1 METPAFLAPIL
12 QTAVDGAPQDVPSD
26 ATTER
31 ILAAALARFE
41 SFGIRRTTMEDVARA
56 ARVSRVTI
64 YRRFP
69 QKERLVEAVIL
80 GEVRRFFA
88 ELEAGVA
95 PLESVEERIV
105 EGFARTLAAARE
117 QRLLNRLLDTE
128 PEMLLPHLTTDGGP
142 VLAAGTAF
150 LARQMRIAR
159 SGVPARETRAVA
171 ELVARLVL
179 SFLLTPESVV
189 ALESPTE
196 ARRFAGRYVVPL
208 MTGAGPGRL
217 GDRLRS

>member
-1 METPAFLAPIL
+1 MAGRRALLEPIL
-12 QTAVDGAPQDVPSD
+12 QTAQDGAPVPNSAD

-31 ILAAALARFE
+31 VLDAALARFE
-41 SFGIRRTTMEDVARA
+41 DCGIQRTTMEDVARHA
-56 ARVSRVTI
+56 GVSRVTI

-69 QKERLVEAVIL
+69 RKERVVEAVIL
-80 GEVRRFFA
+80 REAQRFFA
-88 ELEAGVA
+88 ELEAAVA
-95 PLESVEERIV
+95 RLESVEGRIV

-117 QRLLNRLLDTE
+117 QRLLNRLLRTE
-128 PEMLLPHLTTDGGP
+128 PEMVLPHLTVEGGL
-142 VLAAGTAF
+142 VLAAGTEF

-189 ALESPTE
+189 ALDSPRE
-196 ARRFAGRYVVPL
+196 ARRFARRYIAPL
-208 MTGAGPGRL
+208 MTGAPPG
-217 GDRLRS
+217 

>member
-1 METPAFLAPIL
+1 
-12 QTAVDGAPQDVPSD
+12 
-26 ATTER
+26 
-31 ILAAALARFE
+31 
-41 SFGIRRTTMEDVARA
+41 
-56 ARVSRVTI
+56 VSRVTV
-64 YRRFP
+64 YRRFA

-80 GEVRRFFA
+80 GEAHRFFA
-88 ELEAGVA
+88 ELEAAVA
-95 PLESVEERIV
+95 RLDSVEDRIV

-117 QRLLNRLLDTE
+117 QRLLNRLLGTE
-128 PEMLLPHLTTDGGP
+128 PELILPHLTTEGGP

-189 ALESPTE
+189 ALESPAE
-196 ARRFAGRYVVPL
+196 ARRFARRYVAPL
-208 MTGAGPGRL
+208 RTGAV
-217 GDRLRS
+217 

>member
-1 METPAFLAPIL
+1 METPPFLAPIL
-12 QTAVDGAPQDVPSD
+12 QTAVDGAPDEPPAD

-31 ILAAALARFE
+31 ILAAALTQFE
-41 SFGIRRTTMEDVARA
+41 NFGIRRTTMEDVARQ
-56 ARVSRVTI
+56 ARVSRVTV
-64 YRRFP
+64 YRRFA

-80 GEVRRFFA
+80 REAHRFFA
-88 ELEAGVA
+88 ELEAAVVRFD
-95 PLESVEERIV
+95 SVEDRIV

-128 PEMLLPHLTTDGGP
+128 PELLLPHLTTEGGP

-159 SGVPARETRAVA
+159 SGVPAHEMRAVA

-179 SFLLTPESVV
+179 SFLLTPESGL
-189 ALESPTE
+189 ALESPAE
-196 ARRFAGRYVVPL
+196 VRRFARRYVAPL
-208 MTGAGPGRL
+208 MTGAPAPG
-217 GDRLRS
+217 

>member
-12 QTAVDGAPQDVPSD
+12 QTAVDGAPRATPAD
-26 ATTER
+26 ATTDR
-31 ILAAALARFE
+31 ILGAALAQFE
-41 SFGIRRTTMEDVARA
+41 NFGIRRTTMDDVARR

-80 GEVRRFFA
+80 GEAQRFFA
-88 ELEAGVA
+88 ELEAAVVR
-95 PLESVEERIV
+95 LDSVEDRIV
-105 EGFARTLAAARE
+105 EGFAHTLAAARE
-117 QRLLNRLLDTE
+117 QRLLNRLLRTE
-128 PEMLLPHLTTDGGP
+128 PESLLPHLTTEGGP

-150 LARQMRIAR
+150 LARQMKIAR
-159 SGVPARETRAVA
+159 SGVPARDTRAVA

-189 ALESPTE
+189 ALGSPRE
-196 ARRFAGRYVVPL
+196 ARAFARRWIAPL
-208 MTGAGPGRL
+208 MTGGAPLPAG
-217 GDRLRS
+217 

>member
-1 METPAFLAPIL
+1 METPAFLSPIL
-12 QTAVDGAPQDVPSD
+12 QTALDGAPQSRATD

-31 ILAAALARFE
+31 ILAAALGQFE
-41 SFGIRRTTMEDVARA
+41 DFGIRRTTMEDVAKR

-69 QKERLVEAVIL
+69 QKERLVEAVII
-80 GEVRRFFA
+80 GEAQSFFA
-88 ELEAGVA
+88 ELEAAVA
-95 PLESVEERIV
+95 PFDSAEERIV

-117 QRLLNRLLDTE
+117 QRLLNRLLRTE
-128 PEMLLPHLTTDGGP
+128 PEMLLPHMTVEGGP

-179 SFLLTPESVV
+179 SFLLTPESTV
-189 ALESPTE
+189 ALDTPRE
-196 ARRFAGRYVVPL
+196 ARRFAQHYIAPL
-208 MTGAGPGRL
+208 MTGTKPG
-217 GDRLRS
+217 